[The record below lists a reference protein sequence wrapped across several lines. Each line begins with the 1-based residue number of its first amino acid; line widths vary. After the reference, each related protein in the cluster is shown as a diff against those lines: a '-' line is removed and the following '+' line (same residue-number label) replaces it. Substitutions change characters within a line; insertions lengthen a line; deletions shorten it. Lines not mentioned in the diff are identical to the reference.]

1 MGLCDKLKHTQAPWR
16 VYESNEGLEI
26 LTNYGEGS
34 DQIDLVIADLFE
46 DALPEREANA
56 DLIAA
61 APEMLELICDW
72 YDFTNQG
79 YQTAAETEFIERAEG
94 VVGKAKDWD

>member
-1 MGLCDKLKHTQAPWR
+1 MGLCDEFRHTPGPWGNTVYADGYRSIFLDAAKSGYGDEPATDADRKLM
-16 VYESNEGLEI
+16 
-26 LTNYGEGS
+26 
-34 DQIDLVIADLFE
+34 
-46 DALPEREANA
+46 
-56 DLIAA
+56 AA